1 MKTVTI
7 TQWYEF
13 SVVAEVQVPDDY
25 ETVDIQEA
33 FEDFPISIEVKM
45 RDDEGWFG
53 EDHAVISYATEDL
66 TTTGGIEVIEPEQPE
81 GEPA

>member
-25 ETVDIQEA
+25 DTVDIQEA
-33 FEDFPISIEVKM
+33 FEDFPISIDVKV
-45 RDDEGWFG
+45 RDEEFG
-53 EDHAVISYATEDL
+53 EDHALISYITEDL

>member
-25 ETVDIQEA
+25 DTVDIQEA
-33 FEDFPISIEVKM
+33 FEDFPISIEVKV
-45 RDDEGWFG
+45 RDEEFG
-53 EDHAVISYATEDL
+53 ENHALISYITEDL

>member
-33 FEDFPISIEVKM
+33 FEDFPISIEVKV
-45 RDDEGWFG
+45 RDEEFG
-53 EDHAVISYATEDL
+53 EDHALISYITEDL

>member
-13 SVVAEVQVPDDY
+13 SVVAEVQVPEDF

-33 FEDFPISIEVKM
+33 FEDFPISIEVKV
-45 RDDEGWFG
+45 REEEFGDEF
-53 EDHAVISYATEDL
+53 AIVSYATEDL
-66 TTTGGIEVIEPEQPE
+66 TTTGGIEVIEPETDE

>member
-13 SVVAEVQVPDDY
+13 SVVAEVQVPEDF
-25 ETVDIQEA
+25 ETVDIQET
-33 FEDFPISIEVKM
+33 FEDIPISIDVKVLEG
-45 RDDEGWFG
+45 EGWFV
-53 EDHAVISYATEDL
+53 DCPLISYITEDL
-66 TTTGGIEVIEPEQPE
+66 TTTGGVEVIEPEQ

>member
-33 FEDFPISIEVKM
+33 FEDFPISIEVKV
-45 RDDEGWFG
+45 RDEEFG
-53 EDHAVISYATEDL
+53 EDHALISYITEDL

-81 GEPA
+81 GETA

>member
-33 FEDFPISIEVKM
+33 FEDFPISIEVKV
-45 RDDEGWFG
+45 REEEFGDEF
-53 EDHAVISYATEDL
+53 AIVSYITEDL
-66 TTTGGIEVIEPEQPE
+66 TTTGGIEVIEPETDE

>member
-25 ETVDIQEA
+25 DTVDIQGA
-33 FEDFPISIEVKM
+33 FEDFPISIDVRVRE
-45 RDDEGWFG
+45 EEFG
-53 EDHAVISYATEDL
+53 EDHALISYITEDL

>member
-33 FEDFPISIEVKM
+33 FEDFPISIDVKV
-45 RDDEGWFG
+45 RDEEFG
-53 EDHAVISYATEDL
+53 ENHALISYITEDL

>member
-25 ETVDIQEA
+25 DTVDIQEA
-33 FEDFPISIEVKM
+33 FEDFPISIDVKV
-45 RDDEGWFG
+45 REEEFG
-53 EDHAVISYATEDL
+53 ENHAVISYITEDL

-81 GEPA
+81 GETE

>member
-13 SVVAEVQVPDDY
+13 SVVAEIQVPDDY
-25 ETVDIQEA
+25 ETVDIQGA
-33 FEDFPISIEVKM
+33 FEDFPISIDVRVRE
-45 RDDEGWFG
+45 EEFG
-53 EDHAVISYATEDL
+53 EDHALISYITEDL

>member
-13 SVVAEVQVPDDY
+13 SVVAEVLVPDDY

-33 FEDFPISIEVKM
+33 FEDFPISIEVKV
-45 RDDEGWFG
+45 REEEFG
-53 EDHAVISYATEDL
+53 EDHALISYITEDL

>member
-33 FEDFPISIEVKM
+33 FEDFPISIEVKV
-45 RDDEGWFG
+45 REDEGWFG
-53 EDHAVISYATEDL
+53 EDHALISYITEDL
-66 TTTGGIEVIEPEQPE
+66 TTTGGIEVLEQPE

>member
-33 FEDFPISIEVKM
+33 FEDFPISIEVKV
-45 RDDEGWFG
+45 RDEEFG
-53 EDHAVISYATEDL
+53 ENHALISYITEDL

>member
-25 ETVDIQEA
+25 DTVDIQEA
-33 FEDFPISIEVKM
+33 FEDFPISIEVKV
-45 RDDEGWFG
+45 RDAEFG
-53 EDHAVISYATEDL
+53 EDHALISYITEDL
-66 TTTGGIEVIEPEQPE
+66 TTTGGIEVIETEQPE
-81 GEPA
+81 GETA

>member
-25 ETVDIQEA
+25 EIIDIQEA
-33 FEDFPISIEVKM
+33 FEDFPISIDVKV
-45 RDDEGWFG
+45 REEEFG
-53 EDHAVISYATEDL
+53 EDHALISYATEDL

>member
-13 SVVAEVQVPDDY
+13 SVVAEVQVPEDF

-33 FEDFPISIEVKM
+33 FEDFPISIEVQV
-45 RDDEGWFG
+45 REGEGWFV
-53 EDHAVISYATEDL
+53 DYPLISYATEDL
-66 TTTGGIEVIEPEQPE
+66 TTTGGIEVIEPETDE